1 MNEKYPIVEFM
12 GMRMNLANDL
22 SVLVAAVLV
31 FVLAYWFARK
41 PQFRPTKKQNMLEWM
56 IDFTD
61 GIVHSAMPGAT
72 GEPFRLFAFVLF
84 LFIWMSNQ
92 LGLAIE
98 VNVGGTTWIKSPTS
112 DPMVTMSLA
121 FMALLLTHYFSVRK
135 FGFGGYLYNYT
146 RPMVM
151 LLPINILEEFTNF
164 LTLAL
169 RLYGN
174 IFAGEVLL
182 TLLGSV
188 AQSFGVV
195 SVVLAAPLELIW
207 QGFSVFIGSIQA
219 YVFVTLAMV
228 YMSRKLETE

>member
-1 MNEKYPIVEFM
+1 VNEKYPIVEFM
-12 GMRMNLANDL
+12 GIRFNLANDL
-22 SVLVAAVLV
+22 SGIVAAVLV
-31 FVLAYWFARK
+31 FALVFWLSRK
-41 PQFRPTKKQNMLEWM
+41 PQFRPTKKQNILEWL

-61 GIVHSAMPGAT
+61 GIVHSAIPGEAAQ
-72 GEPFRLFAFVLF
+72 PFRLFAFVLF

-121 FMALLLTHYFSVRK
+121 FMALVLTHYFSVRK
-135 FGFGGYLYNYT
+135 FGFGGYLHNYL
-146 RPMVM
+146 RPMAL
-151 LLPINILEEFTNF
+151 LLPINLLEEFTNF

-174 IFAGEVLL
+174 IFAGEILL

-188 AQSFGVV
+188 MKSFGIV
-195 SVVLAAPLELIW
+195 SIVLAAPLELIW